1 MKAYVHMIDGSIR
14 EVRDNSGNNIFDA
27 LSREYEM
34 DYDFLVVNILLI
46 EFGE

>member
-14 EVRDNSGNNIFDA
+14 EVREGSCSNIFDA
-27 LSREYEM
+27 LSREYNM
-34 DYDFLVVNILLI
+34 DYDFLVLNILLI

>member
-14 EVRDNSGNNIFDA
+14 EVRDNSGINIFEA
-27 LSREYEM
+27 LSYEYNM
-34 DYDFLVVNILLI
+34 DPDLLVGNILLI